1 MIGIIDYGRGNLF
14 SLTSALE
21 YLGYKYV
28 LILNAEELSQ
38 DFEKVILPGVG
49 AFGDA
54 MLQLK
59 KKKFIEKIKM
69 TKTKNIPILGI
80 CLGMQLFATK
90 SYEFSENNGLNFI
103 PGEVK
108 KIFNEGNFRIPNVGW
123 RTLKGEYSKEKK
135 IFNFDK
141 MMYFVHSYAYIPK
154 HTQSI
159 KSYITLGNVDIP
171 AIVQKDN
178 VIGFQFHPER
188 SGEHGLVLLKWF
200 LECFNK

>member
-14 SLTSALE
+14 SLISALE
-21 YLGYKYV
+21 YLGYKYS
-28 LILNAEELSQ
+28 LIDSSEKLSQ

-59 KKKFIEKIKM
+59 KKNFIEKIRII
-69 TKTKNIPILGI
+69 KTKNIPILGI

-90 SYEFSENNGLNFI
+90 SYEFSENNGFDFI

-108 KIFNEGNFRIPNVGW
+108 KISTKGNLRIPNVGW
-123 RTLKGEYSKEKK
+123 RRLKSKYSIGKTVL
-135 IFNFDK
+135 NFDK

-154 HTQSI
+154 QEQSI
-159 KSYITLGNVDIP
+159 KSYITIGNTDIP

-188 SGEHGLVLLKWF
+188 SGEHGLDLLRWF
-200 LECFNK
+200 LECFK